1 MKYCFF
7 SKIVQLHGCIVE
19 FSLQISLACE
29 ERRDD
34 AMSMECDEIV
44 TLHDISGS
52 QTLAYVFEIIAYYD
66 KH

>member
-1 MKYCFF
+1 LCFP
-7 SKIVQLHGCIVE
+7 
-19 FSLQISLACE
+19 LQISLACE

-34 AMSMECDEIV
+34 AMAMECDEIV

-52 QTLAYVFEIIAYYD
+52 ETFAYVFEIIAYYD

>member
-1 MKYCFF
+1 LSFP
-7 SKIVQLHGCIVE
+7 
-19 FSLQISLACE
+19 LQISLACE

-44 TLHDISGS
+44 TLHNISGS
-52 QTLAYVFEIIAYYD
+52 QTFAHVFEIIAYYD